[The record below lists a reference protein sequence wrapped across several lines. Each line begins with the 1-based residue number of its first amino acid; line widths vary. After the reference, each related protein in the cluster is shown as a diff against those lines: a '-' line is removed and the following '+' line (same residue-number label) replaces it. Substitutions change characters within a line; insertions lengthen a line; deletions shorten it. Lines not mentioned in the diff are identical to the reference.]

1 MINHL
6 SIKDLH
12 LKLMKRT
19 PMYLPNPKKKP
30 RKKPLAEIFDMKSSK
45 KKKKLKYTNII

>member
-1 MINHL
+1 MIKSHL

-30 RKKPLAEIFDMKSSK
+30 KKKSLNEIFIMKKKCTCNNK
-45 KKKKLKYTNII
+45 KKKK